1 MMSSKLLKLL
11 EKNAARERQLI
22 QDLNDLLSDVDR
34 CDQTIAGLQ
43 SELTTVNARF
53 QGQRNTQQDV
63 DYLSALLEC
72 AKKKLVWEK
81 RIASLQKRTP
91 VLLEEMNSLL
101 NDPQAP
107 ATETSRGQMLKF
119 YKRFSR
125 KWSDSN
131 SRSSKSGL

>member
-1 MMSSKLLKLL
+1 MMSSKLLKLI

-22 QDLNDLLSDVDR
+22 QELNELLNDVDR

-43 SELTTVNARF
+43 SELTAVNAKF
-53 QGQRNTQQDV
+53 QGPRTTQQDV

-101 NDPQAP
+101 NDPQVP
-107 ATETSRGQMLKF
+107 ATEASRGQMLQVLQTLQQKME
-119 YKRFSR
+119 R
-125 KWSDSN
+125 
-131 SRSSKSGL
+131 LQQQVQ

>member
-43 SELTTVNARF
+43 SELTIVNARF

-107 ATETSRGQMLKF
+107 ATETSRGQMLQILQTLQQKME
-119 YKRFSR
+119 R
-125 KWSDSN
+125 
-131 SRSSKSGL
+131 LQQQVQ